1 MQNRFMRARYITL
14 RQVCK
19 HENAESRLETENV
32 NLQRGRT
39 QY

>member
-1 MQNRFMRARYITL
+1 MSAGYIAL

-19 HENAESRLETENV
+19 HDIAESRLETENV